1 MENDGVDLSAGPDL
15 SINPRRIV
23 EEPINLAPQPRQN
36 PAIGSGILG
45 TNMAAPMSATAAA
58 PENPLDAAEQQLI
71 ATRNKAMVGATNPV
85 FNFWFEDQAKEKQ
98 KEVVDTNLKIQ
109 QIQQAKQAQQTNQA
123 LAKNMGLTRAMSPTA
138 GPGDITEEALREWR
152 ENGNFDA
159 YRGLHGAGQ
168 GARADLYMDEGVNAL
183 GKQAEKASNVVD
195 QLNSAPTQA
204 AYDSVRKM
212 VLKDSS
218 LSNLGMN
225 ENNVP
230 KFKTEWDATRGT
242 VTAKLNQAKQVVE
255 QFNQKQAQL
264 SQAVPIA
271 DEKVAS
277 AVVSPLQGSN
287 GETFPNLKAVSLPG
301 AGGAQGGL
309 AQPGSKDLNNYG
321 TKWSNSTPADIKV
334 ASEQLNSEQFKGVL
348 GKYKTSKDF
357 LAATSDDRMYT
368 YSAGLAAI
376 NDKFGAVERN
386 VAEGSKGSGTIGLT
400 KQLEMQYGV
409 PEHIA
414 NAYIKAKSEIASW
427 VGNGSKG
434 PLPKLSPQSIEG
446 MKYVAQATYNQDKKE
461 LDRLALPAA
470 TAGYRG
476 IGLDKLGVDKEIQE
490 DPYLKGLN
498 EKAAQQYRMDVD
510 KYPAIIKGDRRVI
523 LPQDAKVPGM
533 IPAGSY
539 AAGLPKAETPATN
552 QPLAAIPATPAAM
565 PSTGGGG
572 SPPGG
577 PFGPNGG
584 ISPVAFPGGGGGP
597 PGGNPSNP
605 QRGVSPDYLIKTA
618 RIESGNEPDPWK
630 AGAQGTSA
638 SGAFQFIKSTWD
650 ANKPPGA
657 PARAADATPQQQT
670 EAANNLTNKN
680 IAALTKAGVPV
691 NDTTAYVAHN
701 LGAAGAVKFISA
713 PDDAKARDVVG
724 AEAANNNPLF
734 FKGNPTVAEVKARYQ
749 AAMNPASNNKNP
761 TAEQIAAYNA
771 SKESFAAQRAK
782 MAASATTNAA
792 NLAPAV
798 GGALGGIAGSAV
810 SPVAGTAIGAGLGGA
825 AGGAVKN
832 YFNGT
837 PENQTVPGYAGE
849 MGKGVIAA
857 APMMIPGMG
866 PAGMAARV
874 AAGGASQ
881 AGLKAIEGG
890 DTGDII
896 DAGVTGAAGS
906 MIGEGAG
913 IFGHAL
919 WSKFGPGPQK
929 ALMDAAKTLANEE
942 PKIASASGKMVD
954 NPAYVKAKQEI
965 QSIGKDPDQVAHDTR
980 AMQAGTPKGEA
991 LASRPGSI
999 EAERIGR
1006 QEYQPI
1012 AAEIGAAGQGMKPK
1026 ALPALTDGPLST
1038 IRTPQ
1043 NPNGTVPNTPELV
1056 NVAQHA
1062 EIAATAP
1069 AKSIDEKWALL
1080 GQTRSELLRGERDAL
1095 TSTATDKSATAQ
1107 AMRDIADSVRV
1118 QQEKVARALLPPAK
1132 ADALIQRLET
1142 ADKNYRRAMLAG
1154 AGEDGDIVKAIAKGG
1169 KEGREAQAAFT
1180 ALSGN
1185 DPVARRMVNSLV
1197 EMEKSKVE
1205 RYGVGAIVLSSAQ
1218 LLHLFGPVGS
1228 VVAGGLTALKAKQMI
1243 SDAMIKKGAGSQ
1255 LTFKQIL
1262 GNELRKENA
1271 RKVGATIGANLGGQV
1286 AR

>member
-23 EEPINLAPQPRQN
+23 EEPINLTPQPRQN

-45 TNMAAPMSATAAA
+45 TNMAAPMSATAPAA
-58 PENPLDAAEQQLI
+58 ENGYDAAEQMLV
-71 ATRNKAMVGATNPV
+71 AKRNKALVGATNPF
-85 FNFWFEDQAKEKQ
+85 FNFLFEDQAKEKQ
-98 KEVVDTNLKIQ
+98 KEVIDTSLEIQ
-109 QIQQAKQAQQTNQA
+109 KIQQAKQAQQTNQA
-123 LAKNMGLTRAMSPTA
+123 LAKNMGLTRSMSPTA

-183 GKQAEKASNVVD
+183 GKQAEKASSVVD

-218 LSNLGMN
+218 LSALGMN

-271 DEKVAS
+271 DEKVAG
-277 AVVSPLQGSN
+277 AVVAPLQGSN

-309 AQPGSKDLNNYG
+309 AQPGSKDLANYKN
-321 TKWSNSTPADIKV
+321 TWSNSTPADIKV
-334 ASEQLNSEQFKGVL
+334 ASEQLNTDQFKGVL

-357 LAATSDDRMYT
+357 LLATSDDRMFT

-386 VAEGSKGSGTIGLT
+386 VAEGSKGSGTIGLS
-400 KQLEMQYGV
+400 KQLESQYGV

-414 NAYIKAKSEIASW
+414 NAYIKAKSEIASYF
-427 VGNGSKG
+427 GNGAKG

-446 MKYVAQATYNQDKKE
+446 MKYVAQATYNMDKKE
-461 LDRLALPAA
+461 LDRLALPAV

-476 IGLDKLGVDKEIQE
+476 IGLEKLGVDKEIQE

-498 EKAAQQYRMDVD
+498 EKAAQQYRLDVD

-539 AAGLPKAETPATN
+539 AAGLPRAEAPATN
-552 QPLAAIPATPAAM
+552 QPAVL
-565 PSTGGGG
+565 G
-572 SPPGG
+572 SPPAT
-577 PFGPNGG
+577 
-584 ISPVAFPGGGGGP
+584 SVAGQMPSPGGGG
-597 PGGNPSNP
+597 NPNNP

-701 LGAAGAVKFISA
+701 LGAAGAVKFINA

-734 FKGNPTVAEVKARYQ
+734 FKGNPTVGEVKARYQ
-749 AAMNPASNNKNP
+749 AAMNPASNAKP
-761 TAEQIAAYNA
+761 DAKAAETAYYNA
-771 SKESFAAQRAK
+771 
-782 MAASATTNAA
+782 ASQVPMKLA
-792 NLAPAV
+792 NMAPAIGAGV
-798 GGALGGIAGSAV
+798 GGLAGSAV
-810 SPVAGTAIGAGLGGA
+810 TPVAGTAIGAGLGGA

-832 YFNGT
+832 YFTGT
-837 PENQTVPGYAGE
+837 PENQTIPGYAGE
-849 MGKGVIAA
+849 MGKGVVEA

-866 PAGMAARV
+866 PAAMAARV

-890 DTGDII
+890 DTGEIM

-906 MIGEGAG
+906 MLGEGAG

-929 ALMDAAKTLANEE
+929 ALMDAAKTLADEE

-980 AMQAGTPKGEA
+980 AMQAGTPRGEA

-1118 QQEKVARALLPPAK
+1118 QQEKVARALLPKDK

-1180 ALSGN
+1180 AVSGN

-1228 VVAGGLTALKAKQMI
+1228 VVAGGLTALKAKQMLV
-1243 SDAMIKKGAGSQ
+1243 DAMVKKGAGSQ

-1271 RKVGATIGANLGGQV
+1271 RKIGATIGANAGGQI